1 MVPLTPSRVLLVDGE
16 CAHEQP
22 VISKTKFV
30 FYKISTWKLYVM
42 FGAIFFVIFCLGFD
56 LVEKKLNYQ

>member
-1 MVPLTPSRVLLVDGE
+1 MLLVDGE